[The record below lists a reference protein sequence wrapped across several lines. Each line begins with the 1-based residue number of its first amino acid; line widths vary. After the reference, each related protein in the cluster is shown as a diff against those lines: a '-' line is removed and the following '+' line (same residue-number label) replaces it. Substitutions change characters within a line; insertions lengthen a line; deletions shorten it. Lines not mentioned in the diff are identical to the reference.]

1 MSSNINP
8 YEYCKIVCNPKG
20 SITRNLRLPTIKA
33 NHVACPGDPV
43 LSKDFTLNAKKK
55 TCIRVYMPTTKLTS
69 NDGDTRIP
77 IIFFYPRT
85 GWIQLNWDSI
95 FTNLHCSKL
104 ALEVPAIVVDVE
116 YRLAPENRIPAQY
129 EDAMDTILWVREHAL
144 DPNGEQWI
152 RDYGD
157 ISSCYQYGCS
167 SGGNIA
173 FFVALK
179 ATEMELQPLRIAGNI
194 MNQPMFGGM
203 QRTNSELMNP
213 MNQVLPLCALD
224 LVWELSLPEGED
236 RDHWYC
242 NPMVE
247 GSHTSAISKIGSCL
261 VIGFC
266 GGPMIDRQQDF
277 AQMLVRHGVQIDGRF
292 DTVGLHGIEFI
303 NPKMDA
309 LFGIIKDFILRNQP

>member
-129 EDAMDTILWVREHAL
+129 EDAMDAILWVREHAL

-224 LVWELSLPEGED
+224 L
-236 RDHWYC
+236 
-242 NPMVE
+242 
-247 GSHTSAISKIGSCL
+247 
-261 VIGFC
+261 
-266 GGPMIDRQQDF
+266 DF
-277 AQMLVRHGVQIDGRF
+277 AQMLVRHGVQIEGRF
-292 DTVGLHGIEFI
+292 DIVGLHGIEFI

>member
-8 YEYCKIVCNPKG
+8 YEYCKIVCNPDG

-33 NHVACPGDPV
+33 NHTLSCPRN
-43 LSKDFTLNAKKK
+43 SQ
-55 TCIRVYMPTTKLTS
+55 CIRVYMPTTKLTS

>member
-1 MSSNINP
+1 
-8 YEYCKIVCNPKG
+8 
-20 SITRNLRLPTIKA
+20 
-33 NHVACPGDPV
+33 
-43 LSKDFTLNAKKK
+43 
-55 TCIRVYMPTTKLTS
+55 MPTTKLTS

-77 IIFFYPRT
+77 IIFFYHSN

-104 ALEVPAIVVDVE
+104 ALEVPAIVVNVE

-129 EDAMDTILWVREHAL
+129 EDAMDAILWVREHAL

-194 MNQPMFGGM
+194 MNQPMF
-203 QRTNSELMNP
+203 
-213 MNQVLPLCALD
+213 
-224 LVWELSLPEGED
+224 EGED
-236 RDHWYC
+236 RDHWYS

-247 GSHTSAISKIGSCL
+247 GPHTSAISKIGSCL

-266 GGPMIDRQQDF
+266 GDPMIDRQQDF
-277 AQMLVRHGVQIDGRF
+277 AEMLVRHGVQIDGRF
-292 DTVGLHGIEFI
+292 DIVGFHGIEFI